1 MNNGKKNARCGSRV
15 WFDDKNPRNRAMRIP
30 SDPQSNQVSEIAAII
45 AALEVVPP
53 YQPVKILTDSK
64 YIIEGLTTH
73 LESWENDGWIR
84 IKNASLFRKAAH
96 LMRYR
101 SVRTTMKWVK
111 GHNRIRGN
119 EGSDA
124 LVKQGANKQN
134 PDPLDLTIPIDF
146 DVPGV
151 KLSSLTPVTAYKG
164 ILEKRKSEPCNTTEK
179 NLKLTHRAIK
189 RITGNSETNAA
200 IWRST

>member
-1 MNNGKKNARCGSRV
+1 MNNGKKNACCRSGI
-15 WFDDKNPRNRAMRIP
+15 WFDDANPRNRAMRIP
-30 SDPQSNQVSEIAAII
+30 GDPQLNQVGEIAAII

-53 YQPVKILTDSK
+53 YQPIKILTDSK
-64 YIIEGLTTH
+64 YVIEGLTTH
-73 LESWENDGWIR
+73 LESWENDSWIG

-111 GHNRIRGN
+111 GHDGIRGN

-124 LVKQGANKQN
+124 LAKQGANKRI
-134 PDPLDLTIPIDF
+134 PDPLDLAIPIDF
-146 DVPGV
+146 DVPGA
-151 KLSSLTPVTAYKG
+151 KLSSLTQATAYKG
-164 ILEKRKSEPCNTTEK
+164 ILEKRKSVPRNTTEK
-179 NLKLTHRAIK
+179 NLKLAHRAIK
-189 RITGNSETNAA
+189 RITGNSETNAT